1 MSDNQSVQICGE
13 VLNLYNKTMIAETY
27 IKKIWAD
34 YDKEADILYMHFKK
48 PNHAD
53 NSEITEDDIIIRYEK
68 GEIIGLSMLNASKRL
83 TE

>member
-1 MSDNQSVQICGE
+1 MVIFLRICHRGYE
-13 VLNLYNKTMIAETY
+13 PDTNND
-27 IKKIWAD
+27 KKIWAD